1 MNLFDYLHE
10 RAKRDDSI
18 DGLIART
25 QRSLSNRTLIVIAG
39 VLAALFLLKVD
50 SGVRD
55 LLLLVLGA
63 LLGGYASQNQ
73 FWYGRPRGAGVPDPV
88 ATTITTSTQ
97 PPPQPQTTTITTMP
111 VTQPKD
117 QP

>member
-10 RAKRDDSI
+10 RAKRDESI
-18 DGLIART
+18 EGLIART
-25 QRSLSNRTLIVIAG
+25 QRSLSNRTLVVIAG

-73 FWYGRPRGAGVPDPV
+73 FWYGRPRGGGVPDPV
-88 ATTITTSTQ
+88 STTITTTS
-97 PPPQPQTTTITTMP
+97 PSPPQTTTITTTP
-111 VTQPKD
+111 VSPPSKEA
-117 QP
+117 P

>member
-25 QRSLSNRTLIVIAG
+25 QRSLSNLTLMVIAG
-39 VLAALFLLKVD
+39 VLAALFLLEGVD
-50 SGVRD
+50 SVVKD

-63 LLGGYASQNQ
+63 VLGGWASQNQ
-73 FWYGRPRGAGVPDPV
+73 FWFGRPRGAGVPDPSLTETK
-88 ATTITTSTQ
+88 TTETKTVETKTAAASTE
-97 PPPQPQTTTITTMP
+97 T
-111 VTQPKD
+111 PKEIL
-117 QP
+117 

>member
-1 MNLFDYLHE
+1 MNLFDYLHA
-10 RAKRDDSI
+10 RAQRDDNI
-18 DGLIART
+18 DFLIART

-73 FWYGRPRGAGVPDPV
+73 FWYGRPRGAGVPDPSLTETK
-88 ATTITTSTQ
+88 TTETKTIETKTT
-97 PPPQPQTTTITTMP
+97 PEVKP
-111 VTQPKD
+111 
-117 QP
+117 